1 MLICCLRNIS
11 SSVNVENSC
20 AAKYVQLLQI
30 VLSKCVGFL
39 KQRDFVGNKNIVG
52 FMDSSITA
60 VGSGDVWEVLI
71 LMDFC
76 RGQYVF
82 LSQAGM

>member
-1 MLICCLRNIS
+1 M
-11 SSVNVENSC
+11 
-20 AAKYVQLLQI
+20 
-30 VLSKCVGFL
+30 
-39 KQRDFVGNKNIVG
+39 GNKNIVG